1 MTEGESTL
9 IVLTTIGNRTT
20 ESVVVQDLNICEI
33 KGETGL
39 MTSAVLHLTSIRNC
53 NFLCKLEDYFETI
66 GISTT
71 RLTNNIYG

>member
-39 MTSAVLHLTSIRNC
+39 MTSAVLHLNSIRIYE
-53 NFLCKLEDYFETI
+53 FLYKLEVYFETT
-66 GISTT
+66 GNST
-71 RLTNNIYG
+71 R

>member
-20 ESVVVQDLNICEI
+20 ESTEVQDLNLSEN

-39 MTSAVLHLTSIRNC
+39 MTSAVKQLYLIKSVHFKIFSSEL
-53 NFLCKLEDYFETI
+53 
-66 GISTT
+66 
-71 RLTNNIYG
+71 